1 MCQLEFQLENAFGII
16 EMLQKIINEKDK
28 TIESFQIQLAQ
39 NRKEN
44 NIFRIV
50 DELKRMEKI
59 ILTREKEI

>member
-59 ILTREKEI
+59 IMTREKEI